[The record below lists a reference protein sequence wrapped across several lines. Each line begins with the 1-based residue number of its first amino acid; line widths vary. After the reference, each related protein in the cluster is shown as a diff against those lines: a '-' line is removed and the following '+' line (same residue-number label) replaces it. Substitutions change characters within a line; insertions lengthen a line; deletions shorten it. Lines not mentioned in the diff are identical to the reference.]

1 MGVTAVRP
9 VKKTTLTC
17 ELNCRKT
24 YCMKLNKHKSEF
36 HPLVEKA
43 ENLTQPS
50 WNTKPPAESLRACV
64 YKRSHCIILDW
75 ITSFSNKKYSTAPW
89 ISRTCVMLELNHN
102 VNPTHK
108 KIQEFSRHKKG
119 VLRLSTSTAGL
130 VTGHWKHITLSCF
143 SPDRVFHPVCF
154 SKHAPGSPDRREMT
168 NQLAAAAMHRCLQ
181 QTANSLVWTSSLWRS
196 ATAITSTS
204 QDFTWNIIRTALH
217 SLNVLSVWQA
227 SITAAVNCSDGS

>member
-9 VKKTTLTC
+9 VKETTLTC
-17 ELNCRKT
+17 ELSCRKT

-119 VLRLSTSTAGL
+119 GPPSVNFHRRFGYWTLKTHHAELLLPRQSFSSSLLFKARSRKPRQAWNDQPAG
-130 VTGHWKHITLSCF
+130 S
-143 SPDRVFHPVCF
+143 S
-154 SKHAPGSPDRREMT
+154 SHAPLPS
-168 NQLAAAAMHRCLQ
+168 
-181 QTANSLVWTSSLWRS
+181 ANS
-196 ATAITSTS
+196 
-204 QDFTWNIIRTALH
+204 
-217 SLNVLSVWQA
+217 
-227 SITAAVNCSDGS
+227 